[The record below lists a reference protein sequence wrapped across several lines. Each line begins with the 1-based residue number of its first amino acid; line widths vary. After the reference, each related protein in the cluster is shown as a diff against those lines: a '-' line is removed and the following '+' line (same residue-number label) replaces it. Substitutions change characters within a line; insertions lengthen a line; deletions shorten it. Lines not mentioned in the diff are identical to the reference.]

1 MEKADMTLEE
11 SVSGARPVVAPGMVL
26 LSLDRVRVE
35 FERLV
40 AVREVSFELRG
51 GSLLGLI
58 GPNGAGKT
66 TLLRAIASLQA
77 VRSGTILAMGQRVVP
92 GDEDAARAIGFT
104 PDTPPC
110 YDSLTVRQFLRFIAA
125 GYGIT
130 ADSTDIQIDFWL
142 EKVWLT
148 DKANQ
153 KIKGLSRGMKQR
165 LGIARTLMPNPQII
179 LLDEPAA
186 GLDPAGRAQFRKLL
200 GDLRDQGKTLIVSSH
215 ILSDMEEYCTHIGMM
230 SHGRLVQFGTVRE
243 ISAGV
248 DDGRCRYTLELV
260 EVVTALEGMLK
271 EIEGVSHVQVERMRV
286 TLDYWS
292 DRARAA
298 ELLRTL
304 VGQGLQVSGFSAN
317 AAGLEEAYLRS
328 GIRQVD

>member
-1 MEKADMTLEE
+1 MTLDTMAEN
-11 SVSGARPVVAPGMVL
+11 GAGVVTARPGMVL
-26 LSLDRVRVE
+26 LSLKKVRVE

-40 AVREVSFELRG
+40 AVRDVSFELRG
-51 GSLLGLI
+51 GNILGLI

-66 TLLRAIASLQA
+66 TMLRAIASLQA
-77 VRSGTILAMGQRVVP
+77 ITSGTIEVMGRKVLP

-104 PDTPPC
+104 PDTPPS
-110 YDSLTVRQFLRFIAA
+110 YDTLTVRQFLRFIAA
-125 GYGIT
+125 GYGLMPENTDT
-130 ADSTDIQIDFWL
+130 AIDFWL

-148 DKANQ
+148 DKADQ
-153 KIKGLSRGMKQR
+153 KVKGLSRGMKQR
-165 LGIARTLMPNPQII
+165 LGIARTLMPSPQII

-200 GDLRDQGKTLIVSSH
+200 SDLGAQGKTLIVSSH

-230 SHGRLVQFGTVRE
+230 SHGKLVQFGTVRE

-248 DDGRCRYTLELV
+248 DDGRCRYTLELA
-260 EVVTALEGMLK
+260 ESMAGLEKTLS
-271 EIEGVSHVQVERMRV
+271 EIEGISDVTVERTRV
-286 TLDYWS
+286 TLEYWS
-292 DRARAA
+292 DKARAA
-298 ELLRTL
+298 ALLREVVKL
-304 VGQGLQVSGFSAN
+304 ELPVAGFSAN